1 MSLVKSRSRSPMMR
15 ESFMEKDP
23 FFSDLFN
30 RKGLLNLNKF
40 FNEDLEKQMNLPSLN
55 VSEKEKN
62 YEVELA
68 APGYAKD
75 DFDITIDEGI
85 LTISADKNEESK
97 EEKDTF
103 LRREFSYNSFTR
115 SIGLPDNIDEDQ
127 EIKASYK
134 DGVLKL
140 VLAKDENEMTR
151 EPKKIKVS
159 LRIAR
164 G

>member
-1 MSLVKSRSRSPMMR
+1 MSLVKSRSRSPMIR

-30 RKGLLNLNKF
+30 RKGLLNLNRF
-40 FNEDLEKQMNLPSLN
+40 FNEDFEKQMNVPSLN

-68 APGYAKD
+68 APGFSKD

-85 LTISADKNEESK
+85 LTISADKKEESK
-97 EEKDTF
+97 EEKDAY

-115 SIGLPDNIDEDQ
+115 SISLPDNIDDDQ

-140 VLAKDENEMTR
+140 LLKKDENEMNR

-159 LRIAR
+159 
-164 G
+164 